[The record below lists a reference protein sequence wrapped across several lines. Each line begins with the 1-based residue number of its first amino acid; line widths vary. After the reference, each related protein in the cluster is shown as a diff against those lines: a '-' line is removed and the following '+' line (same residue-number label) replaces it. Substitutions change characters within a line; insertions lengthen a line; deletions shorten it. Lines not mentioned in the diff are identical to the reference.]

1 MRGDLEKLP
10 GVSDIKTDHKATT
23 ASFKIADEK
32 LADQKALKA
41 KLDEFAKTNKHMK
54 DWSFIDDGLGG
65 TDGKGG
71 KSKKKEGEQ
80 A

>member
-54 DWSFIDDGLGG
+54 DWTFLEDDASAK
-65 TDGKGG
+65 DGKD
-71 KSKKKEGEQ
+71 KKG

>member
-10 GVSDIKTDHKATT
+10 GIKDITTDIKTNIAT
-23 ASFKIADEK
+23 FKLPKDAKVD
-32 LADQKALKA
+32 LKA
-41 KLDEFAKTNKHMK
+41 KLTEFAKTNQHMK

-71 KSKKKEGEQ
+71 KSKKKEGEK